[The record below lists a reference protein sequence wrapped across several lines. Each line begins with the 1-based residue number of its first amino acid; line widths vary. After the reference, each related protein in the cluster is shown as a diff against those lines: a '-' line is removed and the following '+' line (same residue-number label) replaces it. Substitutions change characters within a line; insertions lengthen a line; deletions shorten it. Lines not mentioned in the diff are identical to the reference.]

1 MTKSIS
7 KANIKRQKLDQAI
20 NLLKF
25 VLDLDDEEIVKSAIE
40 SAIELLEEI
49 AK

>member
-1 MTKSIS
+1 MTKIS
-7 KANIKRQKLDQAI
+7 KASIKKQKLEQAI
-20 NLLKF
+20 SLLKF

-40 SAIELLEEI
+40 SVIESLEEI